1 MDRDWTDKRTDDLV
15 DRVDRFEGNVDRR
28 FDKVDERFDKV
39 DARFDR
45 FEGEV
50 KDRFDKVDERF
61 DKVDEH
67 AEARSMK
74 VEANAKERSAT
85 SDAAIA
91 LLGEKMDKMNR
102 NAIGGLVT
110 ILAGLAAKFLLG

>member
-15 DRVDRFEGNVDRR
+15 DRFDRFEGNVDRR

-39 DARFDR
+39 DARFD
-45 FEGEV
+45 
-50 KDRFDKVDERF
+50 KVEAR
-61 DKVDEH
+61 

-102 NAIGGLVT
+102 NVIGGLVT
-110 ILAGLAAKFLLG
+110 ILAGVAAKFLLG

>member
-1 MDRDWTDKRTDDLV
+1 MDRDWTDKPTDDLV
-15 DRVDRFEGNVDRR
+15 DRVDRFEGNVDRH

-39 DARFDR
+39 
-45 FEGEV
+45 E
-50 KDRFDKVDERF
+50 ER
-61 DKVDEH
+61 

-85 SDAAIA
+85 SDAAIV

-102 NAIGGLVT
+102 NVIGGLVT

>member
-15 DRVDRFEGNVDRR
+15 DRVDRFEGNVDGR

-39 DARFDR
+39 
-45 FEGEV
+45 E
-50 KDRFDKVDERF
+50 ER
-61 DKVDEH
+61 
-67 AEARSMK
+67 AEERSMK

-85 SDAAIA
+85 SDAAIV

-102 NAIGGLVT
+102 NVIGGLVT
-110 ILAGLAAKFLLG
+110 ILAGVAAKFLLG

>member
-28 FDKVDERFDKV
+28 FDKVDARFDKV
-39 DARFDR
+39 EAR
-45 FEGEV
+45 
-50 KDRFDKVDERF
+50 
-61 DKVDEH
+61 

-74 VEANAKERSAT
+74 VEANAKEQSAA
-85 SDAAIA
+85 SNAAIA

-102 NAIGGLVT
+102 NVIGGLVM
-110 ILAGLAAKFLLG
+110 ILAGVAAKFLLG